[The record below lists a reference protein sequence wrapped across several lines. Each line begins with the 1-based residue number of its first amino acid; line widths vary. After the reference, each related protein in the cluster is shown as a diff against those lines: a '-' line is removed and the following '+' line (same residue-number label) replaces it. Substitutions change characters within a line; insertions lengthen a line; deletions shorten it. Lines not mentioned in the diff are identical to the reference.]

1 MPWKQTCAAEERSAF
16 VDAWLSNE
24 FSFADLC
31 ARFGVS
37 RPTGYEVIERFEQ
50 QGRAG
55 LQERSRAP
63 HRHPN
68 ATAPSVV
75 AEILQV
81 KRRYPRWGPVTIR
94 DWLRRERAQRP
105 WPATSTVGEI
115 LRRHGM
121 VATRA
126 RRHLQTPP
134 HAHPFTAVQA
144 PNDVWSIDFKGQF
157 RLGDHRLCYPL
168 TVSDNFSRYLLC
180 CQGMHQPRY
189 RPVRAAL
196 ERVFVEYGLPD
207 AMRSDN
213 GAPFASVAL
222 AGLSALSIW
231 LIKLGVMPERIAP
244 GKPAQNGR
252 HERMHRT
259 LKAAT
264 AQPPKANL
272 SAQQRAFERFRS
284 EYNRQRPHRALGQG
298 LRPVDLHRPS
308 RRSMPLH
315 LPELTY
321 PDGLAVRKVRHE
333 GHIRWHGFEVYIT
346 KTLVGEPVG
355 LLELAHDLWQVYFGP
370 LELGVLDARR
380 GKIIRPNHRHV

>member
-1 MPWKQTCAAEERSAF
+1 MPWNQTCAEQERNAF
-16 VDAWLSNE
+16 VDAWLSDE
-24 FSFADLC
+24 FSFAELC

-37 RPTGYEVIERFEQ
+37 RPTGYAVIERFEQ
-50 QGRAG
+50 DGRAG
-55 LQERSRAP
+55 LQARSRAP
-63 HRHPN
+63 HHHPN
-68 ATAPSVV
+68 ATAASVL
-75 AEILQV
+75 AEIVQL
-81 KRRYPRWGPVTIR
+81 KRRYPRWGPVTIH
-94 DWLRRERAQRP
+94 DWLCRERPQQE

-115 LRRHGM
+115 LRRQGL
-121 VATRA
+121 VATRT
-126 RRHLQTPP
+126 RRRLHTPP

-157 RLGDHRLCYPL
+157 RLGDHSVCYPL

-180 CQGMHQPRY
+180 CQAMHQPRY

-196 ERVFVEYGLPD
+196 ERVFAEYGLPA

-213 GAPFASVAL
+213 GPPFASVAL

-264 AQPPKANL
+264 AQPPKANF
-272 SAQQRAFERFRS
+272 SAQQRAFGRFRQ
-284 EYNRQRPHRALGQG
+284 EYNQQRPHRALGAG
-298 LRPVDLHRPS
+298 LRPRDLHRPS
-308 RRSMPLH
+308 LRSMPAQV
-315 LPELTY
+315 PEMTY
-321 PDGLAVRKVRHE
+321 PDNLAVRTVRHE
-333 GHIRWHGFEVYIT
+333 GHIRWRGFEVYVT

-355 LLELAHDLWQVYFGP
+355 LLELDHDLWLVYFGP

-380 GKIIRPNHRHV
+380 GKILRPNQRHV